1 MAAKRHPRRRPG
13 SRAGQR
19 HRLRRGAASFPDAAG
34 PGRRP
39 RDGGH
44 VPGLALRYRLI
55 PDHGRQGDVKTERWR
70 PHCQPAGKVVQVR
83 TYHTTPHHKEVKII
97 MSHETAGNATARGPP
112 PIAERATPAGGEI
125 RPQFTIIHH
134 TSWAAAAVGR
144 SGTFPGRPV
153 FVAADPAQPSN
164 HNRKNNKR

>member
-1 MAAKRHPRRRPG
+1 MWGERRAEDAAPVPDFIIQV
-13 SRAGQR
+13 QR
-19 HRLRRGAASFPDAAG
+19 HGGETASAP
-34 PGRRP
+34 PS
-39 RDGGH
+39 
-44 VPGLALRYRLI
+44 
-55 PDHGRQGDVKTERWR
+55 RQSSWSPSVCARSCR
-70 PHCQPAGKVVQVR
+70 SV
-83 TYHTTPHHKEVKII
+83 HTTPHHKEVKII

-112 PIAERATPAGGEI
+112 PIAERATPAGGEF

>member
-1 MAAKRHPRRRPG
+1 
-13 SRAGQR
+13 
-19 HRLRRGAASFPDAAG
+19 
-34 PGRRP
+34 
-39 RDGGH
+39 
-44 VPGLALRYRLI
+44 
-55 PDHGRQGDVKTERWR
+55 
-70 PHCQPAGKVVQVR
+70 
-83 TYHTTPHHKEVKII
+83 

-112 PIAERATPAGGEI
+112 PIAERATPAGGEF